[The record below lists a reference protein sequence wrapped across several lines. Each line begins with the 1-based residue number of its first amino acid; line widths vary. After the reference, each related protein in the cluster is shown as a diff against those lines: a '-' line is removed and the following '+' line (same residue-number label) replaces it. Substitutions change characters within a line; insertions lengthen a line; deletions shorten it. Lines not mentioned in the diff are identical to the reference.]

1 MKTKIYIE
9 TICEICH
16 YLQKKQI
23 SELLNSVPKKD
34 KNYILSYLKEF
45 NLY

>member
-1 MKTKIYIE
+1 MKTKINIE

-23 SELLNSVPKKD
+23 LEILRSLPRKD

-45 NLY
+45 NLL